1 MTTTSVELVNEAG
14 LHARPANLFV
24 RLSKEFK
31 SQITVEKD
39 GVKVDAKG
47 ILGILTLGAA
57 CGSTITLKA
66 DGQDEKEA
74 IKALAELIQ
83 NGFDE

>member
-1 MTTTSVELVNEAG
+1 MTSSSVKLINEAG
-14 LHARPANLFV
+14 LHARPANLFI
-24 RLSKEFK
+24 RLAKEFK

-57 CGSTITLKA
+57 CGCTITLEA

-74 IKALAELIQ
+74 IEALQELVES
-83 NGFDE
+83 GFNE